1 MIKKIPAIIFI
12 LFLSGL
18 AYGQKA
24 TSYRVVLHREDGNQI
39 VFMMNAGTVN
49 GRPQWVIRNAGERIT
64 IDSIVQKGD
73 SLFVEMPLFDSRM
86 RLHVSPDK
94 SMTGTWTRA
103 ITSGIAVMPLSAT
116 PGVTNRFPPLKGKAS
131 KNISGRYAV
140 IFTKPD
146 GTGKR
151 KSVAEFSQKDNIV
164 TGTFLN
170 PSGDYRYLEGIV
182 TGDSLMLSCF
192 DGAHAYFF
200 GAKINNDGS
209 LSKGVYYSLVRST
222 EEWTAHKDASAKI
235 DEANAMVYLRE
246 GEDRLNFSFPD
257 LDSNKVSI
265 NDPKFK
271 DKVVIVQIMGSWCP
285 NCMDETAFLSEYYKK
300 NRERGVEVVGLAY
313 EYSTD
318 FHRSEKT
325 LRKFQQRYSVDYP
338 ILITGVTTIDT
349 LKTEKTLPQ
358 LTPIKGFPTTIF
370 IGRDGKVKKI
380 EPGFMGP
387 GTGQHHEVYKKEF
400 DATIDELLKEKTN

>member
-1 MIKKIPAIIFI
+1 MIKKILSFIVI
-12 LFLSGL
+12 LFLSSL
-18 AYGQKA
+18 AVGQQT
-24 TSYRVVLHREDGNQI
+24 TSYRVVLQREDGNQI
-39 VFMMNAGTVN
+39 VFIMNTGTVN

-64 IDSIVQKGD
+64 VDSIVQKGD
-73 SLFVEMPLFDSRM
+73 SLLVEMPLFDSRM
-86 RLHVSPDK
+86 RLRVSQDK

-103 ITSGIAVMPLSAT
+103 ITSGNAVMPLTAT
-116 PGVTNRFPPLKGKAS
+116 PGVTDRFPPLKGKAL

-146 GTGKR
+146 GSGKR
-151 KSVAEFSQKDNIV
+151 KSVAEFRQKDNIV

-192 DGAHAYFF
+192 DGAHAYYF
-200 GAKINNDGS
+200 GAAINKDGS
-209 LSKGVYYSLVRST
+209 LRQGVFYSLVKAT
-222 EEWTAHKDASAKI
+222 EEWTALKDPSAKL
-235 DEANAMVYLRE
+235 DESNAMVYLRD
-246 GEDRLNFSFPD
+246 GEERLNFSFPD
-257 LDSNKVSI
+257 LDSNQVSI
-265 NDPKFK
+265 NDPRFK
-271 DKVVIVQIMGSWCP
+271 DKVVIIQIMGSWCP
-285 NCMDETAFLSEYYKK
+285 NCMDETAFLSDYYKK

-325 LRKFQQRYSVDYP
+325 LRKFQQRYKVDYP
-338 ILITGVTTIDT
+338 ILVTGVTTIDT

-370 IGRDGKVKKI
+370 IGKDGRVKKI

-387 GTGQHHEVYKKEF
+387 GTGKHHDIYKKEF
-400 DATIDELLKEKTN
+400 NTTIDELLKEKSQ